1 MHPQASTPLTSQP
14 SCWRFPTS
22 NPVLPSHIAHEYL
35 IPHKIKITPV
45 NGILHVAQYQILV
58 HLSRAKKTI
67 GWASLHTPT
76 RSSCREISHPGRIAT
91 VEILHS
97 FNETRFELCRT
108 TVDGSEGKLR
118 SAAEFATMRSVSS
131 KRIPKA
137 PHCFFLCVVLFEGG
151 EKKWVSLRSP

>member
-1 MHPQASTPLTSQP
+1 MGSAPLAEPRGRASSGLNASHQPTELLALPDVQSRATEPYCPRVPNPTQDQDHPCKWHTP
-14 SCWRFPTS
+14 RRIIS
-22 NPVLPSHIAHEYL
+22 NFSPP
-35 IPHKIKITPV
+35 
-45 NGILHVAQYQILV
+45 
-58 HLSRAKKTI
+58 SRAKKAI

-131 KRIPKA
+131 KRIPKGSTL
-137 PHCFFLCVVLFEGG
+137 FLFMRG
-151 EKKWVSLRSP
+151 SL